1 MTKKQKRLYTDSPAI
16 IFEAL
21 KQIQGRKVKLDCG
34 HHGTIRPGHA
44 FVQDIMLYLG
54 DKKAYCSLCSY

>member
-16 IFEAL
+16 IFDAL

-34 HHGTIRPGHA
+34 HHVTIRPGHA
-44 FVQDIMLYLG
+44 FVQDIMLYIG